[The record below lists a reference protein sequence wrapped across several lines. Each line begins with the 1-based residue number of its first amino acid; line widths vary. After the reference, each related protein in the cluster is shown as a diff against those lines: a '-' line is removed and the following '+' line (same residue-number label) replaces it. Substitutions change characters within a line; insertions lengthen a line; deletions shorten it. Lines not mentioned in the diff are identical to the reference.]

1 MVTYLNTSKTTNV
14 MPCEMCGKDS
24 ERLVKVSI
32 EGTML
37 NVCGNCSRY
46 GKQIR
51 KPNFLRGKYR
61 RREETKT
68 EENVVAGYNIKI
80 EKARQ
85 AKGIKQEDFA
95 KQLNEKESLIHNI
108 ETGHMKPNI
117 ALAKK
122 IGRALGIELI
132 EEITE
137 ENIQIKKEFSKN
149 KTTSKPKNSGVLTIA
164 DIIKFKTK

>member
-1 MVTYLNTSKTTNV
+1 

-24 ERLVKVSI
+24 ERLVKVLV

-37 NVCGNCSRY
+37 NVCGNCAKY

-51 KPNFLRGKYR
+51 KPNLSRGRFR
-61 RREETKT
+61 RREEQRN
-68 EENVVAGYNIKI
+68 EENIVTGYNIKI

-108 ETGHMKPNI
+108 ETGHMKPSI

-137 ENIQIKKEFSKN
+137 DSEQTKNEFSKN
-149 KTTSKPKNSGVLTIA
+149 KTTSKPRSSGVLTIA